1 MNEYADVC
9 EYLFP
14 LFYLSLSLYWF
25 SCFEYVMCMLSTLNY
40 KIVFLHIFINAV
52 LLPMA
57 VPKSC
62 CRKEIVESTRG
73 YISGYRHMVMKK
85 CFSLHDLLLLL

>member
-1 MNEYADVC
+1 
-9 EYLFP
+9 
-14 LFYLSLSLYWF
+14 
-25 SCFEYVMCMLSTLNY
+25 MLSTLNY

-73 YISGYRHMVMKK
+73 YI
-85 CFSLHDLLLLL
+85 